1 MPILSLLSSHPLS
14 SALLDPSHALP
25 QLQPQPGLQMSQ
37 SSSPKLYLQPPEI
50 QSCRPKC
57 LLHTSHRGDSLGHQP
72 HKFKAEMPSSSPP
85 AGCSAS
91 RIPELGGGLPLN
103 HLCVTLLSHSP
114 PTQPT
119 NCQTCPFASKPSLKS
134 SSSLPP
140 YAIVSSQAL
149 TLA

>member
-1 MPILSLLSSHPLS
+1 MPTLSLLSSHPLS

-25 QLQPQPGLQMSQ
+25 QLQPQPGPQMSQ

-57 LLHTSHRGDSLGHQP
+57 LLHTSHRGVSLGHQP

-91 RIPELGGGLPLN
+91 RIPELGGG
-103 HLCVTLLSHSP
+103 S
-114 PTQPT
+114 PTQPPMRHPVVPVST
-119 NCQTCPFASKPSLKS
+119 HTANQLPNLSICLQTISE
-134 SSSLPP
+134 
-140 YAIVSSQAL
+140 I
-149 TLA
+149 